1 MLTMKQ
7 ALGIATSAVAEAQRK
22 GIAPISVAVLDRG
35 AHVLAL
41 IRDERASLGRP
52 DIALAKAAGCLAMG
66 FGGRELAR
74 RAERMPQFYTALATI
89 LPKGIVPLPGGVL
102 IRDGAGEILGAV
114 GVSGDTSENDDM
126 CAVAGISAQTLVA
139 DTGESQPR

>member
-7 ALGIATSAVAEAQRK
+7 ALGIATSAVAEAQK
-22 GIAPISVAVLDRG
+22 SGMAPISVAVLDRG

-41 IRDERASLGRP
+41 LRDERASLGRP

-89 LPKGIVPLPGGVL
+89 LPKGMVPLPGGVL
-102 IRDGAGEILGAV
+102 VRDGAGEILGAV
-114 GVSGDTSENDDM
+114 GVSGDTSENDEM
-126 CAVAGISAQTLVA
+126 CAVAAISAQTLVA